1 MVKDSIKEKDKSLN
15 KKLELIQ
22 DNEREIRKLKNEIED
37 SSQKSKEQSEVV
49 KSLKVEN
56 GDLSQKLKRL
66 QDAQNSNEESF
77 SQGQSENE
85 KKIQD

>member
-22 DNEREIRKLKNEIED
+22 DNEREIRKLKNEIEE
-37 SSQKSKEQSEVV
+37 SIQKSKEQSEVV

-77 SQGQSENE
+77 SQEQSENE

>member
-15 KKLELIQ
+15 KKLGLIQ

-77 SQGQSENE
+77 SQEQSENE

>member
-1 MVKDSIKEKDKSLN
+1 MVKDSVKEKDKSLN

-22 DNEREIRKLKNEIED
+22 DNEREIRKLKNEIEE
-37 SSQKSKEQSEVV
+37 SIQKSKEQSEVV

-77 SQGQSENE
+77 SQEQSENE

>member
-77 SQGQSENE
+77 SQEQSENE